1 MRVLTA
7 EQMRAV
13 DAATIAGQGGHAPVS
28 GSELMDA
35 AGAATLAY
43 LQRRFAA
50 AAQGPVA
57 VLCGKGNNGGD
68 GMVLAR
74 LLRQRGA
81 EVRVLLLA
89 DPGALRGDAAEK
101 WRALQPAGAAISV
114 AADAAAWAQARGALA
129 GARLWVDAL
138 LGTGLSSPPRGLVAD
153 VIAELNRAQPRPP
166 VLAIDLPS
174 GLPADGEW
182 FAATLADWPW
192 DRVLRADA
200 TVTFTAPKLGSVTG
214 PAVYLCGDLCIAPIG
229 SPGAIVDAVAA
240 APAPAGPASPAATGA
255 LSVSGLPALS
265 AWLTTAAE
273 AAPFLQPRPSDSH
286 KGRFGHV
293 LLLGGSFGKSG
304 APAMA
309 ADAALRIGAGLVTAA
324 VPRSVL
330 TAVAAYRPEIMTEP
344 LAETSDGGVAAGI
357 LEPGVWD
364 ALVRGKSVAA
374 IGPGLTAHPEVAA
387 TVRQVVT
394 RLPIPWVLDADGLN
408 AFAGRAA
415 ELRSAAS
422 PGILTPHPGEMGRL
436 LGIST
441 DEVQSH
447 RLVCALQLAVAT
459 GDVVV
464 LKGFRSLIAAPD
476 GRVYI
481 NSTGNPGM
489 ATGGS
494 GDILT
499 GIIAG
504 LWGQF
509 PAADRL
515 LVATVAVYLHGLAA
529 DCAAATTGELSL
541 CATDITCSLP
551 AAIRRARQLAA
562 EGGEGIEIP
571 AELR

>member
-13 DAATIAGQGGHAPVS
+13 DAATMAGNGGHAPVR
-28 GSELMDA
+28 GTELMEA
-35 AGAATLAY
+35 AGGAALAY

-81 EVRVLLLA
+81 EVRVILFGDA
-89 DPGALRGDAAEK
+89 GALRGDAAEK

-114 AADAAAWAQARGALA
+114 ATDAAAWAHARGALS

-153 VIAELNRAQPRPP
+153 VIAELNNTRPRPP
-166 VLAIDLPS
+166 MLAIDLPS

-182 FAATLADWPW
+182 FSATLGEWPW
-192 DRVLRADA
+192 ERVLRADA

-214 PAVYLCGDLCIAPIG
+214 LGGYLCGDLCIAPIG
-229 SPGAIVDAVAA
+229 SPGAIVDAVAP
-240 APAPAGPASPAATGA
+240 APAPTGA
-255 LSVSGLPALS
+255 AGGAAERRSAPGLPALS
-265 AWLTTAAE
+265 AWLTTASE
-273 AAPFLQPRPSDSH
+273 AAPFLQPRPSDTH

-293 LLLGGSFGKSG
+293 HLLGGSFGKSG

-309 ADAALRIGAGLVTAA
+309 AEAALRIGAGLVTAA
-324 VPRSVL
+324 VPRSIL

-344 LAETSDGGVAAGI
+344 LAETPDGGVAGGV

-364 ALVRGKSVAA
+364 ALLHGKSVAA

-441 DEVQSH
+441 AEVQGH
-447 RLVCALQLAVAT
+447 RLACALQLAVAT
-459 GDVVV
+459 GAVVV
-464 LKGFRSLIAAPD
+464 LKGFRTLVAAPD
-476 GRVYI
+476 GRVYV
-481 NSTGNPGM
+481 NTTGNPGM

-529 DCAAATTGELSL
+529 DCAAGEIGEMSL
-541 CATDITCSLP
+541 CATDITRSLS

-562 EGGEGIEIP
+562 EGGERIEIP